1 MSEGLPLMPTVAE
14 RYDALVRAGEI
25 ERDPAQAALVARF
38 DVLCEELAASS
49 LASKKSSLGWLFGR
63 SAPKPSKVHGV
74 YVWGSVGRGKT
85 MLMDLLF
92 ELAPIKRKRRS
103 HFHEFMADIHERIH
117 AFRQK
122 VKDGAVKD
130 ADPIPPIA
138 DALADDTRLLCFD
151 EFSVTDIADAMI
163 LRRLFTELFERG
175 VIVVATSNVDPDDLY
190 KDGLNRQF
198 FEPFIPLLKEH
209 VDVVRLDSRTDYRLE
224 MMSGEPIYFTPLG
237 DEADDA
243 MDHMWQ
249 RLSGGGHERA
259 ERLEIKGRWIDVP
272 RVAHGIARIGFADLC
287 EKPLGA
293 ADFLRL
299 AHAYHTVFLENVPV
313 LPAAK
318 RNEAKRFIML
328 IDALYDARVKLVVSA
343 AAEPTELYRAAT
355 GTEAFEFDRTVSR
368 LIEMRSA
375 DYIALPHHT
384 VEEPAEAAS

>member
-25 ERDPAQAALVARF
+25 ERDAAQAALVARF
-38 DVLCEELAASS
+38 DKLCEDLAESR
-49 LASKKSSLGWLFGR
+49 LATKKSALGWLFGR
-63 SAPKPSKVHGV
+63 TAPKASTVHGV
-74 YVWGSVGRGKT
+74 YVWGKVGRGKT

-92 ELAPIKRKRRS
+92 DLAPVKRKRRS
-103 HFHEFMADIHERIH
+103 HFHEFMADIHERVH

-138 DALADDTRLLCFD
+138 DAIAEDTRLLCFD

-163 LRRLFTELFERG
+163 LRRLFTDLFERG
-175 VIVVATSNVDPDDLY
+175 VVVVATSNVDPDDLY
-190 KDGLNRQF
+190 RDGLNRQF

-237 DEADDA
+237 EEADAA

-259 ERLEIKGRWIDVP
+259 ERLENKGRWIEIP
-272 RVAHGIARIGFADLC
+272 RVSHGIARIPFADLC

-293 ADFLRL
+293 ADYLRL

-328 IDALYDARVKLVVSA
+328 VDALYDARVKLVVSA

-375 DYIALPHHT
+375 DYIALPHSA
-384 VEEPAEAAS
+384 VEEAVDAAS